1 MPPRVL
7 YVEDHDDT
15 RALVSLLLQ
24 KAGLHVTEATNGN
37 EALELAGSR
46 SFDLYL
52 LDHSCPGLTG
62 VALCRR
68 IRESDAATPIIFYSG
83 RAFESEREEA
93 ISAGAQEYLIKPDDL
108 FRVPECA
115 LALIERGRLTPVTD

>member
-1 MPPRVL
+1 MSPRIL

-24 KAGLHVTEATNGN
+24 RAGLDVTEATNGD
-37 EALELAGSR
+37 EALELVGSQ

-52 LDHSCPGLTG
+52 LDHSCPGLSG

-68 IRESDAATPIIFYSG
+68 IRESDAETPIIFYSG

-93 ISAGAQEYLIKPDDL
+93 IGAGAQEYLIKPDDL

-115 LALIERGRLTPVTD
+115 IGLIGRDHLTPVSD